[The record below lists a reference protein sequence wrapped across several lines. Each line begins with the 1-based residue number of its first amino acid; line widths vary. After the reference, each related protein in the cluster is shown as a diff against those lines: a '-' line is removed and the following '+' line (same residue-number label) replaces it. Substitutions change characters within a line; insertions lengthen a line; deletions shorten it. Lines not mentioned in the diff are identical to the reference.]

1 MTSHVK
7 NSSLSEMFRLFF
19 FAIYTLTLFKH
30 FTNKTQTTGWHNRFI
45 TSERNRENMK
55 KIRQVITSRFFIAGF
70 FIFAEFAQLL
80 TVFILLNRFSTIMS
94 VLSYIFTFC
103 VILYVINRDEIPEL
117 KLPWLILFLVLPV
130 ISAFIFILFS
140 GTEQTKKLTKAYGEA
155 DKELSRFQAND
166 TQKNLATKSLK
177 EKNLDAYMQANY
189 IHRVTGMSCHDSS
202 KSTYYPVGEDFHKA
216 LLEALQKAE
225 HFIFMEYFIIEQG
238 AMWNYIH
245 DILLQ
250 KVRQGVK
257 VNVMYDDFGCMPT
270 LPQHYYRELTNEG
283 IDCIPFNRVTPILSQ
298 IHNNRDH
305 RKITVI
311 DGVVGFTGGANLA
324 DEYINLHSKHG
335 HWKDSAVK
343 IEGEAVKNLTMM
355 FLSSWNMQ
363 SNTQLLYEPYLD
375 ISYPAFKNGG
385 MIIPYGD
392 VPGLFKTESLGRG
405 VYLNMINAAKKY
417 LYITTPYLICDFA
430 IIDALRN
437 SAKKG
442 VDVRIITPGIPD
454 KKLVWLLTRSSYKS
468 LLLDGVKIY
477 EYTPGFIHAKNFICD
492 DMFAVCGTI
501 NLDYRSLVHH
511 FECGAWMYN
520 VDAIQDMKT
529 DFIETIGQSEMITD
543 GKVKFNGFQKLLIN
557 ILKVL
562 FPLL

>member
-1 MTSHVK
+1 
-7 NSSLSEMFRLFF
+7 
-19 FAIYTLTLFKH
+19 
-30 FTNKTQTTGWHNRFI
+30 
-45 TSERNRENMK
+45 MK

-80 TVFILLNRFSTIMS
+80 TVFVLVNRFSMIMS

-103 VILYVINRDEIPEL
+103 VIIYVVNRDEIPEL
-117 KLPWLILFLVLPV
+117 KLPWLILFLVRPV

-140 GTEQTKKLTKAYGEA
+140 GTEQTKKLTKAYDEA
-155 DKELSRFQAND
+155 DKELLRFREVD
-166 TQKNLATKSLK
+166 EGKTPVLKSLE
-177 EKNLDAYMQANY
+177 EKNLDAYLQANY
-189 IHRVTGMSCHDSS
+189 LCRATDMSCHDSS
-202 KSTYYPVGEDFHKA
+202 KVTYYSVGEDFHIA

-225 HFIFMEYFIIEQG
+225 HFIFIEYFIIGQG
-238 AMWNYIH
+238 VMWDSIH

-250 KVRQGVK
+250 KVSQGVK
-257 VNVMYDDFGCMPT
+257 VNVIYDDFGCMPT
-270 LPQHYYRELTNEG
+270 LPQHYYKELTNEG

-305 RKITVI
+305 RKITVV
-311 DGVVGFTGGANLA
+311 DGVVGFIGGANLA
-324 DEYINLHSKHG
+324 DEYINLYPKHG

-363 SNTQLLYEPYLD
+363 SKTQVLYEPYLNV
-375 ISYPAFKNGG
+375 SYPAFENDG

-392 VPGLFKTESLGRG
+392 VPRLFKTENVGRG

-417 LYITTPYLICDFA
+417 LYIMTPYLICDFA
-430 IIDALRN
+430 IMDALRN
-437 SAKKG
+437 TAKKG

-468 LLLDGVKIY
+468 LLWDGVKIY
-477 EYTPGFIHAKNFICD
+477 EYTLGFIHAKNFISD

-520 VDAIQDMKT
+520 VDAIQDMKV
-529 DFIETIGQSEMITD
+529 DFVETIGQSEMITD
-543 GKVKFNGFQKLLIN
+543 GKIKFNAFQKLLIN
-557 ILKVL
+557 ILKAL